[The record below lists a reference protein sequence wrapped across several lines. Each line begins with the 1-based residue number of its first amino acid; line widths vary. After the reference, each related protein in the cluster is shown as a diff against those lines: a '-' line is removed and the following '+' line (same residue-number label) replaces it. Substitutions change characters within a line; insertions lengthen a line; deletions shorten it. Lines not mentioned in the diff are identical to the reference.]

1 MNHLRLSLVLAAAPD
16 KCPVC
21 DVASPGIAG
30 RGLHYGHWQ
39 GSSVGADLRPGES
52 RDGHVSS
59 HLLAAG
65 QLQLPARRLR
75 TVKPGIFRHTISGL
89 SPNTI
94 YRVTIKAKNIRSPH
108 FNTMDETTA
117 KYAEKYCTHVQF
129 RTLPKGVPDPPVDV
143 QVELGPQDGT
153 LLVTWLPVA
162 INSQSGKSNGV
173 PVTGYPDGRKEFEKS
188 ELCGIAEEFQEY
200 QD

>member
-1 MNHLRLSLVLAAAPD
+1 MVIGKEVPSAPT
-16 KCPVC
+16 CVR
-21 DVASPGIAG
+21 VS
-30 RGLHYGHWQ
+30 
-39 GSSVGADLRPGES
+39 
-52 RDGHVSS
+52 HVTATSALTS
-59 HLLAAG
+59 W
-65 QLQLPARRLR
+65 LPANFNYHHAVCVNHVKVR

-94 YRVTIKAKNIRSPH
+94 YRVTVKAKNIRSPH

-117 KYAEKYCTHVQF
+117 KYAEKYCTHVEF

-173 PVTGYPDGRKEFEKS
+173 PVTVYADGRKVT
-188 ELCGIAEEFQEY
+188 APQETTPY
-200 QD
+200 STFPASWTCRLST